1 MSAARY
7 LVGDVFDR
15 LAELEDGSVDLVLT
29 SPPFLA
35 LRSYLPPDHPDK
47 GREIGQEPTPA
58 AFLDTLLALTAEWR
72 RVLAPHGS
80 IAVELG
86 DTYSGSGGGGGDYL
100 PGGMREGQQ
109 VFAGSAAR
117 ARHAETCDMGSD
129 CSCDEDLGAVMR
141 ASNAAHWRMKNARK
155 DEWPLAKSLT
165 GIPHLYHLSLAY
177 GRNLLTGEP
186 SPAGQWRV
194 RNVVA
199 WCRPNPPVGA
209 LCVDDRTEALTPDG
223 WKRHHELSDGDLI
236 AAYDPRSDSCR
247 FLPAK
252 FVKYKRENESM
263 VVIEKRAVSQWLT
276 EDHRVW
282 TRTRKTGPHVRL
294 ARDLTNDCETLLCAP
309 FDDVPGPAPVTV
321 ERAELLGWYIAEGS
335 PKYRQ
340 ALIRQS
346 ATANAAKV
354 ARIRDLLDRDGA
366 DYRESIHHR
375 GVVRAPSRRHRP
387 PVDAL
392 VTFAVKG
399 ELAEWLNLHHKRLP
413 MQYVTTWPEAQ
424 ARALFDGLIGG
435 DGHRRKSNGV
445 LFHQKDEAIADA
457 VQVLALR
464 LGYRASKSWQPTL
477 GLWQITMS
485 QALVKDRR
493 WTKVRKWDGPGIRR
507 ETYTGVVW
515 CPMVE
520 TSFWLARRDG
530 KTFITGNS
538 DKFRPATSYMTIA
551 TVARDRYFD
560 LDAVRT
566 EHDPNRLDRSD
577 AGCGSAPPTALGSG
591 RGHGGLNPAGAPP
604 LDWWE
609 IPTQPY
615 KGSHYATW
623 PEALLTRPIEAM
635 CPRKVCTECGQ
646 PSRRITETTQADTGR
661 STNGA
666 KPRDRAESFAG
677 TTYAKRTVAQVETLG
692 WTDCGHNAWR
702 NGIVLD
708 PFAGSGT
715 TLAVATGHGRDA
727 IGIDLDSRN
736 VALARERVGMFLD
749 VEHPETVAQP

>member
-15 LAELEDGSVDLVLT
+15 MAELPDGSVDLVLT

-35 LRSYLPPDHPDK
+35 LRSYLPADHPDK
-47 GREIGQEPTPA
+47 AKEIGQEPNPA

-86 DTYSGSGGGGGDYL
+86 DTYSGSGGAGGYYNPDGLRDGQGKFDGSNHRRGKVVDHDSGRRT
-100 PGGMREGQQ
+100 PGPG
-109 VFAGSAAR
+109 
-117 ARHAETCDMGSD
+117 
-129 CSCDEDLGAVMR
+129 
-141 ASNAAHWRMKNARK
+141 
-155 DEWPLAKSLT
+155 WPMDKSLA

-263 VVIEKRAVSQWLT
+263 VVIEKRAASQWLT

-551 TVARDRYFD
+551 TIARDRYFD

-566 EHDPNRLDRSD
+566 E
-577 AGCGSAPPTALGSG
+577 SATGQERRDEGAQRYAP
-591 RGHGGLNPAGAPP
+591 GGQSTRQTFRTSNPAGAPP

-615 KGSHYATW
+615 RGSHYAAW
-623 PEALLTRPIEAM
+623 PEALLTRPIAAM
-635 CPRKVCTECGQ
+635 CPHRVCRVCGE
-646 PSRRITETTQADTGR
+646 PSRRIVEVDYEATASRSAGSKANASVANGVSSGHYAHRETNPIRHVR
-661 STNGA
+661 SEA
-666 KPRDRAESFAG
+666 WS
-677 TTYAKRTVAQVETLG
+677 
-692 WTDCGHNAWR
+692 DCGHDAWR
-702 NGIVLD
+702 NGVVLD

-727 IGIDLDSRN
+727 IGIDLDERN
-736 VALARERVGMFLD
+736 VDLARERVGMFLD
-749 VEHPETVAQP
+749 VEYPETEVIA